1 MAYAATTGVPIE
13 RTRMQIERELVK
25 FGAEEFLSGV
35 SADKAFVGFKARNRY
50 VRFMLPLPNRN
61 DKEFRFRATGRQ
73 RYGSR
78 ATRSDAE
85 TLKRWEQACRSRWR
99 ALLLTLKAKLES
111 IETGIET
118 FEQAFLAHIQLPDST
133 LVGDRVIHA
142 ITTAYECNNYSSLPP
157 PASALPV
164 LDAED
169 IE

>member
-1 MAYAATTGVPIE
+1 MAYASTTGVPIE

-61 DKEFRFRATGRQ
+61 DKQFRYRTTGRQ

-78 ATRSDAE
+78 AQRSDAE

-111 IETGIET
+111 IESGIET
-118 FEQAFLAHIQLPDST
+118 FEQAFMAHIQLPDQT
-133 LVGDRVIHA
+133 LVGDRVVSA
-142 ITTAYECNNYSSLPP
+142 IDDAYQSGYVRQLPP
-157 PASALPV
+157 VASP
-164 LDAED
+164 DAED